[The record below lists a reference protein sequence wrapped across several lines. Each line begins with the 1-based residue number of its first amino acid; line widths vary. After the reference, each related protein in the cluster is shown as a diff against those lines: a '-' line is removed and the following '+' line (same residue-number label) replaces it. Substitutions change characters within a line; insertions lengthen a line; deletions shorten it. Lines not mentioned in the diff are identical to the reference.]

1 MGYGNI
7 QTIVKKV
14 RGNVMKIKLRP
25 VNSKNR
31 TEIEIDNPKDVAED
45 SIRDFETPNTE
56 TAIQEEVLK
65 RVFQS
70 KEEIGDICDV
80 FHKCTIL
87 NIYYSTQIKDKDL
100 LAMAR
105 RIISLNNISY
115 NNMGLVDYLLFF
127 ETDQEKYR
135 RLVNLIAYYKDNDPD
150 NVSVGNCYSFASK
163 FCSWH
168 SPEKFPIVDSY
179 AKGLLYRITE
189 EKTARCV
196 KECEKEYM
204 KNLYRKMPGKE
215 IEIRKKQCY
224 LYNHG
229 LNDYCIYCELY
240 DCFLEDKEFGL
251 SELKI
256 EKKLRYKKIDEY
268 MWQYSNSLFKED
280 SRNFILNHL
289 PEEKRKEEKE
299 KFENEIT
306 KLMNDENE
314 KKEKYRRTEEQV
326 RKQYIDKHY
335 VPTFTI
341 SPNYEIV
348 EEILKESK
356 NAFGDIFN

>member
-1 MGYGNI
+1 
-7 QTIVKKV
+7 
-14 RGNVMKIKLRP
+14 MKIKLRP

-100 LAMAR
+100 FAMAR
-105 RIISLNNISY
+105 RIISLNSISY
-115 NNMGLVDYLLFF
+115 NNMGLVDYLLYK
-127 ETDQEKYR
+127 ESVPGKYR
-135 RLVNLIAYYKDNDPD
+135 RLVNLIAYYKDNDSD
-150 NVSVGNCYSFASK
+150 NDSVGNCYSFASK

-189 EKTARCV
+189 EKTANCIE
-196 KECEKEYM
+196 ECEKEYM
-204 KNLYRKMPGKE
+204 KNLYEKMPGIK
-215 IEIRKKQCY
+215 IKKKQCY

-229 LNDYCIYCELY
+229 LDDYCIYCELY
-240 DCFLEDKEFGL
+240 DNFLEDKEFGL

-256 EKKLRYKKIDEY
+256 EKELRYKKIDEY
-268 MWQYSNSLFKED
+268 MWQYSNSLFKVD
-280 SRNFILNHL
+280 SKNFILNQL
-289 PEEKRKEEKE
+289 PEEKRKFDK
-299 KFENEIT
+299 EIT
-306 KLMNDENE
+306 KLINAENE
-314 KKEKYRRTEEQV
+314 KKERYRRTDVQV
-326 RKQYIDKHY
+326 IKQYIDEHF
-335 VPTFTI
+335 VQAFTI
-341 SPNYEIV
+341 SSNYEKA

-356 NAFGDIFN
+356 NVFGDIFN